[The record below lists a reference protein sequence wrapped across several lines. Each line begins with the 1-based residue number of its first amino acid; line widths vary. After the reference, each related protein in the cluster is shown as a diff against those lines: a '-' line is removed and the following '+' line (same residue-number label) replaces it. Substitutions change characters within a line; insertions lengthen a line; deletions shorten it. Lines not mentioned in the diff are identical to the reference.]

1 MTPGLANRCRGVWL
15 AIVMLVTLLQG
26 PRLCAAQP
34 AADAGKLFLLGRY
47 AEAATLMDGLVRT
60 NPHSAD
66 LWFNLGQA
74 RAQAGEPGRAVAAW
88 RQAHRLDPRDGG
100 IRRALSQVREKLG
113 TTGVHPLGWATGWLR
128 DEEWALL
135 AIGASVGLGAAM
147 LRRRLFLSAGSGS
160 LALVVALQLLFGGG
174 WVAAL
179 LVRHFSA
186 NAVVIQRD
194 VSAVQAPVPEAKAI
208 RPLPAGTEVWVVR
221 THGEWMEV
229 SVDGSRVGWMPRS
242 ALAVD

>member
-1 MTPGLANRCRGVWL
+1 MTSRLRIACRGAWLAMVMIMTVLRAPGLYAG
-15 AIVMLVTLLQG
+15 
-26 PRLCAAQP
+26 QP
-34 AADAGKLFLLGRY
+34 AYDAGKLFMLGRY
-47 AEAATLMDGLVRT
+47 AEAATMMDGLVRT
-60 NPHSAD
+60 NRHSAD

-135 AIGASVGLGAAM
+135 AIGASLVLGAA
-147 LRRRLFLSAGSGS
+147 LIRRRLSMSAGSGS
-160 LALVVALQLLFGGG
+160 VALAVALQLLFGGG

-208 RPLPAGTEVWVVR
+208 RPLPAGTEVRVVR

>member
-1 MTPGLANRCRGVWL
+1 MVLILVILRAPGLV
-15 AIVMLVTLLQG
+15 
-26 PRLCAAQP
+26 AAQP
-34 AADAGKLFLLGRY
+34 AYDAGKLFMLGRY
-47 AEAATLMDGLVRT
+47 AEAATMMDGLVRT

-74 RAQAGEPGRAVAAW
+74 RAQAGEPGRAMAAW
-88 RQAHRLDPRDGG
+88 RQAHRLAPRDGG

-113 TTGVHPLGWATGWLR
+113 TSGVHPLGWATGWLR

-135 AIGASVGLGAAM
+135 AIGASVGLGLAM
-147 LRRRLFLSAGSGS
+147 IRRRLSMAAGSGS
-160 LALVVALQLLFGGG
+160 IALAVTLQLLFGGG

-179 LVRHFSA
+179 MVRHFSA
-186 NAVVIQRD
+186 NAVVVQRE

-208 RPLPAGTEVWVVR
+208 RPLPAGTEIRVLR

-242 ALAVD
+242 TVAVD

>member
-1 MTPGLANRCRGVWL
+1 MVMIMTVLRAPGLYAG
-15 AIVMLVTLLQG
+15 
-26 PRLCAAQP
+26 QP
-34 AADAGKLFLLGRY
+34 AYDAGKLFMLGRY
-47 AEAATLMDGLVRT
+47 AEAATMMDGLVRT
-60 NPHSAD
+60 NRHSAD

-135 AIGASVGLGAAM
+135 AIGASLVLGAA
-147 LRRRLFLSAGSGS
+147 LIRRRLSMSAGSGS
-160 LALVVALQLLFGGG
+160 VALAVALQLLFGGG

-208 RPLPAGTEVWVVR
+208 RPLPAGTEVRVVR